1 MLPHKPLEVV
11 WIYIGLDIHKRTVSV
26 TEMDNEGNVNEQY
39 DMGNSA
45 SSWEGFRARYAVA
58 DTEIALEVSTTGKY
72 VARKL
77 RDMGFHTHM
86 ADPSTL
92 ALIFR
97 TAKKNDR
104 EDSYKLAK
112 LLRLGELPE
121 VHLPSRYSDDLRS
134 LVRYRRSLG
143 EAITMIKNRVHAILA
158 SAGISIDATD
168 IFGKKGMKC
177 ILGSV
182 DSISTAQRFVL
193 ADLLDQ
199 IAYLM
204 GKETMVEDEISR
216 SVMNDRNVNLL
227 MTIPGMG
234 IYSSAAIMSEIDD
247 ISRFD
252 SKEKLASYAGLV
264 PRQDQSGNRDIKGH
278 ISKHGPS
285 MLRFIMV
292 NAAHIVIKYSERM
305 RKKYLS
311 LVRRLGKN
319 RAIVAIARILLET
332 IYTMLKKGEH
342 FVDQIDTLTE
352 RKIASMR
359 SRAVKPS
366 QTITLEDRM
375 NVLRNV
381 QKERLKR
388 NGNEGKINKANAM
401 T

>member
-1 MLPHKPLEVV
+1 
-11 WIYIGLDIHKRTVSV
+11 
-26 TEMDNEGNVNEQY
+26 
-39 DMGNSA
+39 
-45 SSWEGFRARYAVA
+45 
-58 DTEIALEVSTTGKY
+58 
-72 VARKL
+72 
-77 RDMGFHTHM
+77 M

-158 SAGISIDATD
+158 SAGIRIDATD

-193 ADLLDQ
+193 SDLLDQ

-252 SKEKLASYAGLV
+252 SKEKFASYAGLV
-264 PRQDQSGNRDIKGH
+264 PRQNQSGQSDIRGH
-278 ISKHGPS
+278 ITKHGPS
-285 MLRFIMV
+285 MIRFILV
-292 NAAHIVIKYSERM
+292 NAAHSVIKYSERM
-305 RKKYLS
+305 KRKYLS

-319 RAIVAIARILLET
+319 RAIVAIARILIEI
-332 IYTMLKKGEH
+332 IYTMLSRGTK
-342 FVDQIDTLTE
+342 FIDRIDALTE
-352 RKIASMR
+352 RKIAAMR
-359 SRAVKPS
+359 SRAIRPS
-366 QTITLEDRM
+366 NIREIEDRM
-375 NVLRNV
+375 NDLMNAK
-381 QKERLKR
+381 KERQKR
-388 NGNEGKINKANAM
+388 ISNKGKINNGDAIS
-401 T
+401 

>member
-1 MLPHKPLEVV
+1 MIG
-11 WIYIGLDIHKRTVSV
+11 IYIGLDVHKRTVYV
-26 TEMDNEGNVNEQY
+26 TEMEDHGDVKERYEIVNCDESWQDLIHRYHANEV
-39 DMGNSA
+39 
-45 SSWEGFRARYAVA
+45 
-58 DTEIALEVSTTGKY
+58 EIALETSTSGKY
-72 VARKL
+72 VARLL
-77 RDMGFHTHM
+77 RDNGFSVHL
-86 ADPSTL
+86 ADPSKL
-92 ALIFR
+92 ALIFNSV
-97 TAKKNDR
+97 KKNDR

-112 LLRLGELPE
+112 LLRLQELPE
-121 VHLPSRYSDDLRS
+121 VHIPSREIDDLKT
-134 LVRYRRSLG
+134 LVRYRKSLG

-177 ILGSV
+177 ILRSV
-182 DSISTAQRFVL
+182 DNLSTAQRFVL
-193 ADLLDQ
+193 TDLLDQ
-199 IAYLM
+199 ITYLM
-204 GKETMVEDEISR
+204 GKESMVEDEISR

-227 MTIPGMG
+227 MTIPGLG
-234 IYSSAAIMSEIDD
+234 IYSSAASMAEIDD

-252 SKEKLASYAGLV
+252 SKEKLAAYAGLV
-264 PRQDQSGNRDIKGH
+264 PRQDQSGSRDMRGH

-292 NAAHIVIKYSERM
+292 NAAHIVVKYSDRM
-305 RKKYLS
+305 RRKYLS

-342 FVDQIDTLTE
+342 FVDQIDTLTA
-352 RKIASMR
+352 RKMASMR

-366 QTITLEDRM
+366 QAITLEDRM
-375 NVLRNV
+375 NELRNV

-388 NGNEGKINKANAM
+388 SCNEGKINKANAI

>member
-1 MLPHKPLEVV
+1 MEDHGDVKERYEIVNCDESWQDLIHRYHANEV
-11 WIYIGLDIHKRTVSV
+11 
-26 TEMDNEGNVNEQY
+26 
-39 DMGNSA
+39 
-45 SSWEGFRARYAVA
+45 
-58 DTEIALEVSTTGKY
+58 EIALETSTSGKY
-72 VARKL
+72 AARLL
-77 RDMGFHTHM
+77 RDNGFSVHL
-86 ADPSTL
+86 ADPSKL
-92 ALIFR
+92 ALIFNSV
-97 TAKKNDR
+97 KKNDR

-112 LLRLGELPE
+112 LLRLQELPE
-121 VHLPSRYSDDLRS
+121 VHIPSRESDDLKT
-134 LVRYRRSLG
+134 LVRYRKSLG

-158 SAGISIDATD
+158 SAGIRIDATD
-168 IFGKKGMKC
+168 IFGKKGMKR
-177 ILGSV
+177 ILGSA
-182 DSISTAQRFVL
+182 DNISKAQRFVL

-204 GKETMVEDEISR
+204 GKESMVEDEISR

-247 ISRFD
+247 ISLFAT
-252 SKEKLASYAGLV
+252 KEKLAAYAGLV

-292 NAAHIVIKYSERM
+292 NAAHIVVKYSDRM
-305 RKKYLS
+305 RRKYLS

-319 RAIVAIARILLET
+319 RAMVAIARIMPET

-342 FVDQIDTLTE
+342 FVDQIDTLTA
-352 RKIASMR
+352 KKMASMR

-375 NVLRNV
+375 NELRNV

-388 NGNEGKINKANAM
+388 SCNEGKINKANAM

>member
-11 WIYIGLDIHKRTVSV
+11 WIYIGLDVHKRTVFV

-112 LLRLGELPE
+112 LLRLEELPE
-121 VHLPSRYSDDLRS
+121 VHLPSRSSDDLRS
-134 LVRYRRSLG
+134 LTRYRRSIG
-143 EAITMIKNRVHAILA
+143 NHITMIKNRIHALLSSYGVA
-158 SAGISIDATD
+158 IDATD
-168 IFGKKGMKC
+168 IFGRKGIAQIHAASSELSDADRL
-177 ILGSV
+177 ILSSMLERISV
-182 DSISTAQRFVL
+182 LRNHAAS
-193 ADLLDQ
+193 
-199 IAYLM
+199 
-204 GKETMVEDEISR
+204 VEDRLSAMAMGNAAITR
-216 SVMNDRNVNLL
+216 I
-227 MTIPGMG
+227 MTIPG
-234 IYSSAAIMSEIDD
+234 INVYSSSAIMAEIDD
-247 ISRFD
+247 ISRFAT
-252 SKEKLASYAGLV
+252 KEKLAAYAGLV

-285 MLRFIMV
+285 MLRFILV

-311 LVRRLGKN
+311 LVRRLGRN

-332 IYTMLKKGEH
+332 IYTMLKKGED

-352 RKIASMR
+352 RKMKSM
-359 SRAVKPS
+359 
-366 QTITLEDRM
+366 
-375 NVLRNV
+375 
-381 QKERLKR
+381 KERAKNPSKVKDVEEAIRYIREKR
-388 NGNEGKINKANAM
+388 MKGPPKELFS
-401 T
+401 